1 MTPIEALQN
10 AIQECVEVDRHG
22 ELSFKA
28 GDVSN
33 FIKASGFIMTQEKSK
48 LSKAIDDAIIHAF
61 SESDGITLLSKHF
74 IEHFKESGFKLV
86 STVPSD
92 ADVKRVAITIAD
104 KIILSFDEED
114 SQTAYFVSKSRAAIA
129 AYVGGE

>member
-10 AIQECVEVDRHG
+10 AIQECVEVDSHG

-33 FIKASGFIMTQEKSK
+33 FIK
-48 LSKAIDDAIIHAF
+48 
-61 SESDGITLLSKHF
+61 
-74 IEHFKESGFKLV
+74 ESGFKLV
-86 STVPSD
+86 STVPSEV
-92 ADVKRVAITIAD
+92 DVERVTVAIT
-104 KIILSFDEED
+104 DE
-114 SQTAYFVSKSRAAIA
+114 FICFSKKYWLRMARAAIA

>member
-10 AIQECVEVDRHG
+10 AIQECVEVDSHG

-33 FIKASGFIMTQEKSK
+33 LIKAY
-48 LSKAIDDAIIHAF
+48 
-61 SESDGITLLSKHF
+61 
-74 IEHFKESGFKLV
+74 GFKLV
-86 STVPSD
+86 STVPDEMAVDRS
-92 ADVKRVAITIAD
+92 AQAIFAASSIHVGFSRRHKYA
-104 KIILSFDEED
+104 
-114 SQTAYFVSKSRAAIA
+114 RAAIV

>member
-10 AIQECVEVDRHG
+10 AIQECVEVDSHG

-33 FIKASGFIMTQEKSK
+33 LIKASGF
-48 LSKAIDDAIIHAF
+48 
-61 SESDGITLLSKHF
+61 
-74 IEHFKESGFKLV
+74 KLV
-86 STVPSD
+86 LTEPSD
-92 ADVKRVAITIAD
+92 ADVERVARAICNRNDDPDELWID
-104 KIILSFDEED
+104 SGEKIPKPMWVSFTDE
-114 SQTAYFVSKSRAAIA
+114 ARAAIA